1 MKRFQTMMIC
11 VVVYLL
17 VAVHPAAS
25 SASPKAPTLT
35 CPADVIMEGSHI
47 NCTCSTSHVGEP
59 QGRLLL
65 FYNGRLQ
72 HTGQYGQKV
81 IFLSR
86 DIRREDNNARVSCL
100 LHWATNM
107 SADRD
112 WTLRVMYP
120 PGMPSLRINRQTTV
134 NYTTNVNNSVDFTC
148 RVSPSNVE
156 SLELLKVT
164 RNGLQILS
172 GLSKSYLSFRIEK
185 AGCGDSG
192 IYYCRAG
199 NTVGQTNSTSVQLSV
214 LCSPKLVNGT
224 LARIKQLKVTEGSQG
239 QLTFEVMGYPTPTI
253 EGVSYHQGDSMSKEE
268 PVRADLFTWKCEQN
282 APDLHLVTC
291 TLSTADAMNKDNG
304 MYNVKVRNSGGS
316 INVPFTLI
324 VDVIL
329 NVWKTCLST
338 QYGRYHKL
346 LGFYATNVSE
356 FILYQNDFYHMR
368 IHIYLYHWIKL

>member
-214 LCSPKLVNGT
+214 LCSPEWASDT
-224 LARIKQLKVTEGSQG
+224 LATTTELKVTEGLEG
-239 QLTFEVMGYPTPTI
+239 QTTFEVMASPVPTI
-253 EGVSYHQGDSMSKEE
+253 DGFISHQEDSNSSSQEKLVDQIRSFYWEM
-268 PVRADLFTWKCEQN
+268 RAEDTG
-282 APDLHLVTC
+282 PSPGYLHCVCYTSHAYRYRTVQCPRQQL
-291 TLSTADAMNKDNG
+291 NG
-304 MYNVKVRNSGGS
+304 RHDCH
-316 INVPFTLI
+316 L
-324 VDVIL
+324 
-329 NVWKTCLST
+329 
-338 QYGRYHKL
+338 
-346 LGFYATNVSE
+346 
-356 FILYQNDFYHMR
+356 
-368 IHIYLYHWIKL
+368 